1 MLYPFPSAYCETLY
15 VFYQTWG
22 VSNLFLGCVALLLL
36 QQSSQAHVPRKS
48 NDFEINER
56 VTRCVTLC
64 LVTRGTVENLNSI
77 GYKDNN
83 FFVSSK
89 SSHSRAGLGGL
100 QLLLLIACDVSFERE
115 WRKNKPTRF
124 LFLKGTL
131 FIFIKFCL
139 PVGLCKMY
147 LQNIRHLAH
156 PTMH

>member
-36 QQSSQAHVPRKS
+36 KQSSQAHVPRKS

-56 VTRCVTLC
+56 VTRCVTRC

-89 SSHSRAGLGGL
+89 SSHSSAGLGGL

-115 WRKNKPTRF
+115 
-124 LFLKGTL
+124 
-131 FIFIKFCL
+131 
-139 PVGLCKMY
+139 
-147 LQNIRHLAH
+147 
-156 PTMH
+156 